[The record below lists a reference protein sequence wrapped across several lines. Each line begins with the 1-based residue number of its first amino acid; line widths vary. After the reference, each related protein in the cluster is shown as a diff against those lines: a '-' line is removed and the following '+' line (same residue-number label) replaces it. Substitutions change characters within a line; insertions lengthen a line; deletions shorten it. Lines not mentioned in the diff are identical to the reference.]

1 MATQVK
7 ERVHVCHMPS
17 IVGKCEQFLNEKLVV
32 KALNLSTEAYTGC
45 SALGLPNIA
54 MLIYEPFF
62 SNKDAFSTHA
72 RLSATTPPR
81 AF

>member
-17 IVGKCEQFLNEKLVV
+17 VIGKCEQIFSEKLVV
-32 KALNLSTEAYTGC
+32 NTLNLSTEAYTGC

-54 MLIYEPFF
+54 MLKYEAFL
-62 SNKDAFSTHA
+62 SNNAALSTYA
-72 RLSATTPPR
+72 RLSGTTPPR